1 MCYLVF
7 FSSRRRH
14 TRCALV
20 TGVQTCALPICRS
33 SRGSIHP
40 SVAALR
46 RISCYALHTPSG
58 NLCLRADEPEI
69 EGGGTPPASGS
80 REIPALRRRDRREP
94 AHTGGIARR
103 ARQSIRREPASEPRS
118 RGSKLVA
125 RARRAARDRRT
136 GSRRLHP
143 LLGSLQMS
151 RQRVLFSDLR
161 SEEHTSALP
170 S

>member
-58 NLCLRADEPEI
+58 NLCLRADEQEI

-118 RGSKLVA
+118 RDRQNVVGGKSGSVSVDWGG
-125 RARRAARDRRT
+125 R
-136 GSRRLHP
+136 
-143 LLGSLQMS
+143 
-151 RQRVLFSDLR
+151 
-161 SEEHTSALP
+161 
-170 S
+170 

>member
-1 MCYLVF
+1 MRISDW
-7 FSSRRRH
+7 SSDV
-14 TRCALV
+14 C
-20 TGVQTCALPICRS
+20 S
-33 SRGSIHP
+33 SDLIHP

-103 ARQSIRREPASEPRS
+103 ARQSIRREPAKLG
-118 RGSKLVA
+118 RGSCRERGGPYV
-125 RARRAARDRRT
+125 
-136 GSRRLHP
+136 
-143 LLGSLQMS
+143 
-151 RQRVLFSDLR
+151 
-161 SEEHTSALP
+161 
-170 S
+170 

>member
-80 REIPALRRRDRREP
+80 REIPALRRRDRRDP

-103 ARQSIRREPASEPRS
+103 SEDRRVGQECVRTRRPRS
-118 RGSKLVA
+118 SP
-125 RARRAARDRRT
+125 
-136 GSRRLHP
+136 HP
-143 LLGSLQMS
+143 YKKNTHH
-151 RQRVLFSDLR
+151 
-161 SEEHTSALP
+161 HT
-170 S
+170 